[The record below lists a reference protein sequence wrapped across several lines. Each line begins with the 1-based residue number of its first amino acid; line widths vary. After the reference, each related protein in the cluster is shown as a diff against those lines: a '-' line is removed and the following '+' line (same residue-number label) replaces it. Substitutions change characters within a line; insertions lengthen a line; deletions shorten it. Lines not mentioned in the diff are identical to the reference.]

1 MRMLYSLLLVLIRP
15 LVHLRLF
22 WRARANPDYA
32 QRRQERFGYSPSF
45 IPSGAVWFHTVS
57 AGETI
62 AAAPLI
68 RKLSADLAE
77 QQIPVL
83 VTTMTP
89 TGSAEVTR
97 LLDPVAHC
105 YAPYDFADAV
115 KRFLDRTQPRM
126 LVLVETEIWP
136 NMIGQCEQRNIP
148 VALINARLSARSA
161 RGYSKVRSLLT
172 PVLRGIDWIACQ
184 YSADAQRFRDLGV
197 SDPQL
202 EVVGNLKFDV
212 EDIPIS
218 EQQREH
224 LQLISDAA
232 SLPDRSVWIA
242 GSTHK
247 GEDPVILEAHKQLL
261 VTDPD
266 ACLLLVPRHPERFDA
281 VFNMANE
288 VFSTVRL
295 SHWLAPGASISSGQ
309 LPQVIV
315 VDLMGFL
322 RPLYQVADLGFIG
335 GSLIDAGGHNP
346 IEAAVAGLPLFMG
359 PGRYNFEAVCESF
372 VQAGA
377 LHMVFDAKTLCD
389 GLQELFSN
397 DAERRLQGER
407 AAAVVST
414 NAGATQRMRLKL
426 ARVATGT
433 SSQ

>member
-1 MRMLYSLLLVLIRP
+1 MLYSLLLVVVRP
-15 LVHLRLF
+15 LVHLRLL

-32 QRRQERFGYSPSF
+32 LRKQERFGHSPES

-68 RKLSADLAE
+68 RKLTADLAE

-97 LLDPVAHC
+97 LLSSVAHC

-115 KRFLDRTQPRM
+115 KRFLDRTEPRM
-126 LVLVETEIWP
+126 LVLMETEIWP
-136 NMIGQCEQRNIP
+136 NLIGQCEQRNIP
-148 VALINARLSARSA
+148 VSLINARLSARSA
-161 RGYSKVRSLLT
+161 RGYSRVRSLLA
-172 PVLRGIDWIACQ
+172 PALRGLGWIACQ
-184 YSADAQRFRDLGV
+184 YPADAQRFRELGA
-197 SDPQL
+197 SDAQI

-212 EDIPIS
+212 EDIPVS
-218 EQQREH
+218 EQQLEH
-224 LQLISDAA
+224 LQLVSDTA
-232 SLPDRSVWIA
+232 SLPDRPVWIA

-247 GEDPVILEAHKQLL
+247 GEDPVLLEAHRQLL
-261 VTDPD
+261 VTNPD

-281 VFNMANE
+281 VYTMAVE
-288 VFSTVRL
+288 GFSTVRL
-295 SHWLAPGASISSGQ
+295 SHWLAPGASKPQ
-309 LPQVIV
+309 KQQPQVIV

-322 RPLYQVADLGFIG
+322 RPLYQLADLGFIG
-335 GSLIDAGGHNP
+335 GSLVDAGGHNP

-359 PGRYNFEAVCESF
+359 PGRHNFEAVCDRF

-377 LHMVFDAKTLCD
+377 LHMVLDSKTLCG
-389 GLQELFSN
+389 GLQKLFSN
-397 DAERRLQGER
+397 ESERRLQGEQ
-407 AAAVVST
+407 AAAVVAA
-414 NAGATQRMRLKL
+414 NAGATQRLRRKL